1 MAQNTICQKGDRRR
15 NANSNTLTLNVPL
28 AQREKKAEL
37 DKAENKF
44 GNLRQKNV

>member
-15 NANSNTLTLNVPL
+15 NANISTLTLSVPF
-28 AQREKKAEL
+28 AQREKLKAEL

-44 GNLRQKNV
+44 DNLRQKM